1 MNKLKASEVF
11 KSIPCGLIK
20 SIDESEVNDR
30 FDDGVTPYDFVC
42 NVLKSYDTNQARI
55 AELEETV
62 IRLNDIIAKSTVG
75 ANSLGS
81 RENTPNIDERQE
93 VPMIITAGCYCTD
106 IETEAQYIATCEA
119 LVRLGVPVGEYNKNS
134 YTGEYASLKNVG
146 WCLNDGAIYHSLYKS
161 LQDSA
166 PDEYIFTT
174 LMPHRDIIKA
184 AEDL

>member
-1 MNKLKASEVF
+1 MTIKMNEYTLPSGMAGFNVSDNEYTHPQSKRDISTALRESLHCNF
-11 KSIPCGLIK
+11 KQ
-20 SIDESEVNDR
+20 
-30 FDDGVTPYDFVC
+30 
-42 NVLKSYDTNQARI
+42 QARI